1 MPIRFLIWTL
11 TLLLLGGLPSAA
23 APPVLDPQKPY
34 RLEELIDLAERTHPR
49 TRIAWERVSQRAA
62 ELGLARSEW
71 YPVLAAIALGANQH
85 IINPFPK
92 PLAPNGYTMVD
103 LPAAEGALQLEY
115 VLFDF
120 GRRAT
125 LVDAAKT
132 RRLAADAAL
141 FREAQSVAFDTAKA
155 YYNLLTAG
163 ERMQAMTQILQ
174 TAQTTQTAAE
184 AQLANGRAT
193 LPDVLNARA
202 AAAQAVYDRAVA
214 EGDQRIARVE
224 LREAVGVT
232 PSEEIAIDQ
241 QLQLPDPD
249 AVSRTIEDLVRQAL
263 KDRPDLEGLAREIH
277 VAEDEIRAAHS
288 SYRPT
293 VTAASAYGETALWP
307 LSDYGTLGNAARITW
322 SATLKLNWTLF
333 DGGRRHNELL
343 LAESKQ
349 RAAQAELQLNQDHAT
364 REVWSAYL
372 RFQTAVRRRE
382 AAESL
387 LQAADTSYAAS
398 LEAYQYGVKN
408 LIDVVSA
415 EKQLSQARLAHVE
428 ARSELLVSAVSLQ
441 YATGTLLRP
450 PATNRAASD
459 NH

>member
-1 MPIRFLIWTL
+1 
-11 TLLLLGGLPSAA
+11 
-23 APPVLDPQKPY
+23 
-34 RLEELIDLAERTHPR
+34 
-49 TRIAWERVSQRAA
+49 
-62 ELGLARSEW
+62 
-71 YPVLAAIALGANQH
+71 
-85 IINPFPK
+85 
-92 PLAPNGYTMVD
+92 
-103 LPAAEGALQLEY
+103 
-115 VLFDF
+115 
-120 GRRAT
+120 
-125 LVDAAKT
+125 
-132 RRLAADAAL
+132 
-141 FREAQSVAFDTAKA
+141 
-155 YYNLLTAG
+155 
-163 ERMQAMTQILQ
+163 
-174 TAQTTQTAAE
+174 
-184 AQLANGRAT
+184 
-193 LPDVLNARA
+193 
-202 AAAQAVYDRAVA
+202 
-214 EGDQRIARVE
+214 
-224 LREAVGVT
+224 
-232 PSEEIAIDQ
+232 
-241 QLQLPDPD
+241 
-249 AVSRTIEDLVRQAL
+249 VRQAL
-263 KDRPDLEGLAREIH
+263 KDRPDLEELAREIH

-382 AAESL
+382 AAGSL